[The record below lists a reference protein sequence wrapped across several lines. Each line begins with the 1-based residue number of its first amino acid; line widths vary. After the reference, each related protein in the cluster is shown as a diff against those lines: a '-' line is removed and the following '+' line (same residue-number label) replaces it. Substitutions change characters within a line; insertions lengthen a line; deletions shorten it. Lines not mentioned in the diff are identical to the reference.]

1 MTEILHIYT
10 IYMNLRILGMKKND
24 TLIVKINDAEKKEFL
39 ELCKNIDTSASRE
52 VRHFIRKFIAEHTAQ
67 LNK

>member
-1 MTEILHIYT
+1 
-10 IYMNLRILGMKKND
+10 MKKND
-24 TLIVKINDAEKKEFL
+24 TLIVKINKEEKKEFL

-52 VRHFIRKFIAEHTAQ
+52 VRHFIRKFVTEHTTQ